1 MHHMCNLKQST
12 MDEQFGVKTSDVAE
26 KAIIAGKDKILQV
39 CFL

>member
-12 MDEQFGVKTSDVAE
+12 MDKQFDVKTSDVAE
-26 KAIIAGKDKILQV
+26 KAIIVGKDKILQV